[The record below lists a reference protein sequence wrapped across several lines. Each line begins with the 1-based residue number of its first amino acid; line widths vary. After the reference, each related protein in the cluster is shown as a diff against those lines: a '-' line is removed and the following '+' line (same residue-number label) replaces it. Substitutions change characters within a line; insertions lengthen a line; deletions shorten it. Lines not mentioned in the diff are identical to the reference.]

1 MLVVI
6 TALALPV
13 SAATSYYTYTYSIN
27 GKDLRS
33 PDAYV
38 PDMEVNSAYMGLS
51 DAARMRELY
60 PDLTEDE
67 LKAKMVA
74 VKFPTDLEVD
84 ENENVYIVDRDNN
97 RVVVLDPYYKI
108 KFIIDSFRNLRRV
121 YL

>member
-38 PDMEVNSAYMGLS
+38 PDMEINSAYMGLS

-67 LKAKMVA
+67 LKGVKKVLTAAALTYVA
-74 VKFPTDLEVD
+74 ALFVSLMSLLRLIL
-84 ENENVYIVDRDNN
+84 IVSGN
-97 RVVVLDPYYKI
+97 RG
-108 KFIIDSFRNLRRV
+108 RRR
-121 YL
+121 